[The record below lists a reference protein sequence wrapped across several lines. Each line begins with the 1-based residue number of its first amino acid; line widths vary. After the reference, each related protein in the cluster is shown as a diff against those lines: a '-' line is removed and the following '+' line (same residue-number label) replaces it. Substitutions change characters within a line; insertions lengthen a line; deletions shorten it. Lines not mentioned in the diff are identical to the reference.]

1 MSKGFPEVKEAFL
14 NEAETDAVIQQCVSE
29 VRLSAFYLFLYCS
42 YILHYLR
49 QIRLQYQV
57 ATTYGRKMMRGY
69 VRSKGL
75 HLIGKQVAISKSLRR
90 VNPAD
95 HGRRGEDT
103 VR

>member
-1 MSKGFPEVKEAFL
+1 MEI
-14 NEAETDAVIQQCVSE
+14 DAVIQQCVSE
-29 VRLSAFYLFLYCS
+29 VRLLFLDC
-42 YILHYLR
+42 ILHYLR
-49 QIRLQYQV
+49 QIRLLYQV

-95 HGRRGEDT
+95 HAKRREDT